1 MDFISSRSPCISWN
15 QGNSGY
21 SAPWLSFGPLCL
33 GQQDMKYGSRA
44 GHQGKQ
50 VCTELRKSP
59 PPPQERAKHKDRRG
73 LLWMWVFL
81 SCQLSWYLTHVVL
94 SALHPR
100 QPWVSQ
106 DPGRHKEE
114 PQDKTFQTML
124 HGTESQKEHCEEKRC
139 WGNTTSH
146 IPSRMGHTG

>member
-1 MDFISSRSPCISWN
+1 MVALYFRKPGKQRLLCSLVVIGSPLPGSTGHEIWFQGRS
-15 QGNSGY
+15 
-21 SAPWLSFGPLCL
+21 L
-33 GQQDMKYGSRA
+33 GQA
-44 GHQGKQ
+44 GVHRVK
-50 VCTELRKSP
+50 EEP
-59 PPPQERAKHKDRRG
+59 PASPQERAKHKDRRG

-81 SCQLSWYLTHVVL
+81 RCHLSWYLTHAVL

-100 QPWVSQ
+100 QPWVRQ

-114 PQDKTFQTML
+114 PRGKTFQTVL
-124 HGTESQKEHCEEKRC
+124 HGTESQKEHREEKRC